1 MYIHHLA
8 KNIEYYWTS
17 MGWDVE
23 VGKLYNSLWLF
34 DGKEIKVI

>member
-1 MYIHHLA
+1 
-8 KNIEYYWTS
+8 